1 MRSTL
6 VAQLGTFEELP
17 ESLCGRNQGHEEF
30 GEREGKVTNCATM
43 P

>member
-1 MRSTL
+1 M

-17 ESLCGRNQGHEEF
+17 EVLCGRNQGHEGFE
-30 GEREGKVTNCATM
+30 EREGEVTNYATM